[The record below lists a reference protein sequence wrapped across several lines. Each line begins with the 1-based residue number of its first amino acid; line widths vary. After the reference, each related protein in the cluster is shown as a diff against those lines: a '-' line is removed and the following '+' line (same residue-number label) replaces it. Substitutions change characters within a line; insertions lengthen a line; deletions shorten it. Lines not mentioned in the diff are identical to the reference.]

1 MNPLGSSPVCR
12 FCGHDNAAPVNSPVY
27 HLPCG
32 TQLHGRYVIGRA
44 LGEGGFGITYI
55 GMDTTLS
62 KRVAVKEFYPS
73 GIAVRDSTVSAEVQV
88 SDDKRASFDR
98 GVERFLFEAK
108 SVAAFTDEDGIVD
121 VQDYF
126 QENRTAYIVMNFLDG
141 KNLYQYVADHG
152 RFSFDKLI
160 ALLTPVMRALRNM
173 HSKGIIH
180 RDISPDNIMF
190 TTKGVLKLTDFG
202 SAKYFSGEDSPKT
215 IVLKQGYAPEE
226 QYLRDSEQGPFTDVY
241 ALCATIYYC
250 ITGKV
255 PVPALKRNV
264 NDILAFPSQLGADI
278 RPSQEK
284 ALMHGLAVH
293 AADRTPDMDALIAE
307 LTQGVRTTMR
317 ETTQTL
323 HETTAHKE
331 PLPDGEYENRS
342 EDNAE
347 VTTKDYVKTTHR
359 LRPFIQSLKPKL
371 PTILLAGGLILA
383 VAAVIVFSVLLA
395 GKGEKVTPD
404 KPTAPAETTI
414 NIKELLS
421 GIDTHP
427 SERATYV
434 PPTEATT
441 APVWTAPLT
450 ETEASQHIDELKD
463 FFFDNVVQCD
473 TQARFSNFM
482 ELHNVYYCTKRSDT
496 GIAYIAYV
504 YRNNTANYYKV
515 LYIPADRFSVEQGKL
530 VSRDNRL
537 TACEGADTMQGALGN
552 CWILGIAF
560 RQTQLF

>member
-12 FCGHDNAAPVNSPVY
+12 FCGHDNTAPVNSPVY
-27 HLPCG
+27 HLPGG

-88 SDDKRASFDR
+88 SDDKQASFDR

-215 IVLKQGYAPEE
+215 VILKQGYAPEE
-226 QYLRDSEQGPFTDVY
+226 QYLRDGEQGPFTDVY

-264 NDILAFPSQLGADI
+264 DDTLAFPSQLGADI

-307 LTQGVRTTMR
+307 LTLGVRTASH
-317 ETTQTL
+317 ETTQTIVRR
-323 HETTAHKE
+323 E
-331 PLPDGEYENRS
+331 PLPDGKNES
-342 EDNAE
+342 NAQDSAE
-347 VTTKDYVKTTHR
+347 ATTKDYVKTTRR
-359 LRPFIQSLKPKL
+359 LRPFLHSLKPKL
-371 PTILLAGGLILA
+371 PTILLAGGLIIA
-383 VAAVIVFSVLLA
+383 VAGVIVFSVMLA
-395 GKGEKVTPD
+395 GK
-404 KPTAPAETTI
+404 
-414 NIKELLS
+414 
-421 GIDTHP
+421 
-427 SERATYV
+427 
-434 PPTEATT
+434 PTEATT
-441 APVWTAPLT
+441 VPVWTAPLT
-450 ETEASQHIDELKD
+450 DAEALQHIDELKD

-552 CWILGIAF
+552 CWILGSAF
-560 RQTQLF
+560 RQTQLFG

>member
-12 FCGHDNAAPVNSPVY
+12 FCGHDNTAPVNSPVY
-27 HLPCG
+27 HLPGG

-88 SDDKRASFDR
+88 SDDKQASFDR

-215 IVLKQGYAPEE
+215 VILKQGYAPEE
-226 QYLRDSEQGPFTDVY
+226 QYLRDGEQGPFTDVY

-307 LTQGVRTTMR
+307 LTLGVRTASH
-317 ETTQTL
+317 ETTQTIVRR
-323 HETTAHKE
+323 E
-331 PLPDGEYENRS
+331 PLPDGKNES
-342 EDNAE
+342 NAQDSAE
-347 VTTKDYVKTTHR
+347 ATTKDYVKTTRR
-359 LRPFIQSLKPKL
+359 LRPFLHSLKPKL
-371 PTILLAGGLILA
+371 PTILLAGGLIIA
-383 VAAVIVFSVLLA
+383 VAGVIVFSVMLA
-395 GKGEKVTPD
+395 GKGEKKQD

-414 NIKELLS
+414 NIKDLLS
-421 GIDTHP
+421 GIETHS
-427 SERATYV
+427 SEYPTHA
-434 PPTEATT
+434 PTEATT
-441 APVWTAPLT
+441 VPVWTAPLT
-450 ETEASQHIDELKD
+450 DAEALQHIDELKD

-515 LYIPADRFSVEQGKL
+515 LYIPADRFSVEQGVL

-552 CWILGIAF
+552 CWILGSAF
-560 RQTQLF
+560 RQTQLFG

>member
-1 MNPLGSSPVCR
+1 MQPYCFHCMNPLGSSPYCG
-12 FCGHDNAAPVNSPVY
+12 FCGHDSTVPVTTPSY

-44 LGEGGFGITYI
+44 LGEGGFGVTYI

-62 KRVAVKEFYPS
+62 KRVAVKEFYPA
-73 GIAVRDSTVSAEVQV
+73 GIAARDSARSADVLV
-88 SDDKRASFDR
+88 PDDKRGVFDR

-152 RFSFDKLI
+152 RFSFDKLL

-173 HSKGIIH
+173 HTKGIIH

-202 SAKYFSGEDSPKT
+202 SAKYFSGGDSQKT

-226 QYLRDSEQGPFTDVY
+226 QYHRDSEQGPYTDVY

-255 PVPALKRNV
+255 PPAALKRCADDTLV
-264 NDILAFPSQLGADI
+264 FPSQLGADI

-284 ALMHGLAVH
+284 ALMHGLALH
-293 AADRTPDMDALIAE
+293 AADRTPDMEALIAE
-307 LTQGVRTTMR
+307 LSLG
-317 ETTQTL
+317 L
-323 HETTAHKE
+323 HTAAHHE
-331 PLPDGEYENRS
+331 PPAGEQANMPPEKP
-342 EDNAE
+342 E
-347 VTTKDYVKTTHR
+347 VTTKDYVRGQRRR
-359 LRPFIQSLKPKL
+359 LNFQALKPKL
-371 PTILLAGGLILA
+371 PMMLLVGGSVLA
-383 VAAVIVFSVLLA
+383 VICVIVFSVLLA
-395 GKGEKVTPD
+395 GKGEKASSG
-404 KPTAPAETTI
+404 KPTVPAETTV

-421 GIDTHP
+421 GIETHP
-427 SERATYV
+427 TAHAAQ
-434 PPTEATT
+434 PTTAEPTT

-450 ETEASQHIDELKD
+450 EAEARAHTDELKD
-463 FFFDNVVQCD
+463 FFFDNVIRCD
-473 TQARFSNFM
+473 TQARYSNVL
-482 ELHNVYYCTKRSDT
+482 ELHNIYYCSKRSGT
-496 GIAYIAYV
+496 GISYITYV
-504 YRNNTANYYKV
+504 YRNDTANYYKV
-515 LYIPADRFSVEQGKL
+515 LYIPADRFSVENGRL
-530 VSRDNRL
+530 VSRSNEL
-537 TACEGADTMQGALGN
+537 TACDAADTTQGALAN
-552 CWILGIAF
+552 CWMMSSAF
-560 RQTQLF
+560 VLTVLF